1 MKRRSLSIAVFGGLV
16 VIASLANALDRGAAV
31 ARANDARE
39 RVSNGTTPSLWPAFT
54 PRLQSALKDSVSFAT
69 MSASIA
75 QQLGRIDSVLDESVS
90 VTDSNVI
97 VKSRCRFSKLPLVM
111 LLTVGVAEDGR
122 ISTLLVKQ
130 DPGDPKE
137 YPSAFLDY
145 VAKARFSLPF
155 KGQWYVGWGG
165 RTLGLNQHAASR
177 SQRFAYDLL
186 QVKDGKTHSGDGK
199 SLTDYYCY
207 GQPVLAPAD
216 GIVVTAVASLADLP
230 IGSRDASHPGGNHVV
245 IDHGQ
250 HEYSFLAHMQ
260 PHSVRVKPGQR
271 VKRGDVL
278 GLAGNSGNTSEPHL
292 HVHLMNGPDLD
303 DANGLPMAFDGFALE
318 DSIVA
323 RGELR
328 RFQFVAPAP
337 TSKR

>member
-16 VIASLANALDRGAAV
+16 VIASLANALDREAAV

-165 RTLGLNQHAASR
+165 RTLGLNQHAAS
-177 SQRFAYDLL
+177 
-186 QVKDGKTHSGDGK
+186 
-199 SLTDYYCY
+199 
-207 GQPVLAPAD
+207 
-216 GIVVTAVASLADLP
+216 
-230 IGSRDASHPGGNHVV
+230 HPGDNHVV

-303 DANGLPMAFDGFALE
+303 DADGLPMPFDGFALE
-318 DSIVA
+318 DSVVA
-323 RGELR
+323 RGELG

-337 TSKR
+337 APASKR